1 MSEKDYSFKF
11 KTIFYGRAKL
21 IAIISV
27 VSIISISYGLFFYFQ
42 DITERNVKDS
52 LFAQQRDRQI
62 EATRTLSQHIGSD
75 LGLVEARLESL
86 SNSIYLQQGDLT
98 SNKTKAL
105 IQDNFL
111 KINSIIDHLFVV
123 NKNNIITIDIAPK
136 GAKTFA
142 GSNVSQREYLL
153 QAKKTL
159 QPVFS
164 SVFMGL
170 DGNYRIAISYP
181 VINRE
186 TGQYIGIVGSV
197 IPTESFFAHYGNIHD
212 INSRFLVVFDRNG
225 IMLANGASKT
235 LVGKNFFA
243 AYTQKFINYNHI
255 LNDLTHSLLAGNSG
269 YAVYNYGRG
278 ERITT
283 QYPIF
288 VNGKPIY

>member
-1 MSEKDYSFKF
+1 MSEKGSSFKF
-11 KTIFYGRAKL
+11 KSIFYGRAKL
-21 IAIISV
+21 IAIISI

-62 EATRTLSQHIGSD
+62 EATTTLSQHIGSD
-75 LGLVEARLESL
+75 LGLVEARLESS

-105 IQDNFL
+105 MQDNFL
-111 KINSIIDHLFVV
+111 KINGIVDHLFVV
-123 NKNNIITIDIAPK
+123 NKNNVITIDIAPK
-136 GAKTFA
+136 GTETFV

-212 INSRFLVVFDRNG
+212 INSRFLVVL
-225 IMLANGASKT
+225 IET
-235 LVGKNFFA
+235 
-243 AYTQKFINYNHI
+243 
-255 LNDLTHSLLAGNSG
+255 
-269 YAVYNYGRG
+269 
-278 ERITT
+278 E
-283 QYPIF
+283 
-288 VNGKPIY
+288 

>member
-42 DITERNVKDS
+42 DVTERNVKNN

-105 IQDNFL
+105 MQDNFL

-142 GSNVSQREYLL
+142 GSNVSQREYVL
-153 QAKKTL
+153 QVERTRE
-159 QPVFS
+159 PVFS
-164 SVFMGL
+164 S
-170 DGNYRIAISYP
+170 
-181 VINRE
+181 
-186 TGQYIGIVGSV
+186 
-197 IPTESFFAHYGNIHD
+197 
-212 INSRFLVVFDRNG
+212 
-225 IMLANGASKT
+225 
-235 LVGKNFFA
+235 
-243 AYTQKFINYNHI
+243 I
-255 LNDLTHSLLAGNSG
+255 LWD
-269 YAVYNYGRG
+269 
-278 ERITT
+278 
-283 QYPIF
+283 
-288 VNGKPIY
+288 